1 MNLFLNQ
8 TVAWNKIANKCFWK
22 LKTENGNNFFESN
35 HLLLLLLH
43 VLLLDA
49 VDAAAAAATA
59 AAARCSPFQL

>member
-35 HLLLLLLH
+35 HLLLLH

-49 VDAAAAAATA
+49 VDAAAAAAA
-59 AAARCSPFQL
+59 A